1 MKKLHEIELVLN
13 VGEPGGEPDTHAV
26 LGVFHRSGTAKM
38 NCNQVSWRPFSL
50 RPTTVTDFQ
59 SLLRAIRSP

>member
-38 NCNQVSWRPFSL
+38 NCTGFPGGRFP
-50 RPTTVTDFQ
+50 
-59 SLLRAIRSP
+59 

>member
-26 LGVFHRSGTAKM
+26 LGVFYRSGTAKM
-38 NCNQVSWRPFSL
+38 NCTRFPGGRF
-50 RPTTVTDFQ
+50 P
-59 SLLRAIRSP
+59 